1 MEQTF
6 SREKNQSRVVS
17 IPPRIPSRGVQ
28 LIQHKGVRGMPLENY
43 SQQEKIP
50 ATSWSGDPFAQVEE
64 TAGSKFLLREGNDV

>member
-17 IPPRIPSRGVQ
+17 VPPRIPSRGAQ

-43 SQQEKIP
+43 RLQEKVP
-50 ATSWSGDPFAQVEE
+50 ATSWSGDSFAQVEE
-64 TAGSKFLLREGNDV
+64 TAGSKFLLREGNGI